1 VRATRPER
9 AAGIASGAAA
19 ARAPTCSQARAT
31 AARAGSGARS
41 AGYAAPGGAS
51 RWPTTPRTAARA
63 AGPAPLGCRARTA
76 CAATLSF
83 RPQLIDGACLHLG
96 HAHVHFPH
104 ARWLIK
110 VHLYLVYQDYVVVLQ
125 MLRVECCVYDAS
137 AFIYK
142 KLYLHLS

>member
-83 RPQLIDGACLHLG
+83 RPQLIDGACMHLG
-96 HAHVHFPH
+96 YEHTF
-104 ARWLIK
+104 LM
-110 VHLYLVYQDYVVVLQ
+110 QD
-125 MLRVECCVYDAS
+125 D
-137 AFIYK
+137 
-142 KLYLHLS
+142 